1 MLFSPPQ
8 MLPPALYP
16 LLHRSLKTLFPE
28 ALWELPPHPK
38 KQQVALTFDD
48 GPHPQ
53 HTPALLQVLQEFQVP
68 ATFFVLG
75 ERVQRW
81 PHLVRQIRQ
90 QGHGIGLHGWQHRS
104 FTQLSRSELHS
115 SLRRSQ
121 AALVAACGGIPE
133 EYRAVRPP
141 NGLFWP
147 QTLVELHRWGF
158 FPVMWTVVPEDWLE
172 PPVAVVVERVLAQV
186 RPGSLI
192 VLHDGVQGGSQVAEV
207 VCCLIPAL
215 RERGL
220 DFVRLPY
227 TGIFPV
233 PEEIE

>member
-1 MLFSPPQ
+1 MLFSPQ
-8 MLPPALYP
+8 QILPSALYP
-16 LLHRSLKTLFPE
+16 LLHQGLKTLFPE
-28 ALWELPPHPK
+28 ALWELPADPSR
-38 KQQVALTFDD
+38 QQVALTFDD

-81 PHLVRQIRQ
+81 PHLAWQIRQ
-90 QGHGIGLHGWQHRS
+90 QGHGIGLHGWQHHS
-104 FTQLSRSELHS
+104 FTQLSRSELHNR
-115 SLRRSQ
+115 LRRSQ

-147 QTLVELHRWGF
+147 QTLVDLRRWGF
-158 FPVMWTVVPEDWLE
+158 FPVMWSVVPEDWLE
-172 PPVAVVVERVLAQV
+172 PPVALVVERVLAQV

-192 VLHDGVQGGSQVAEV
+192 VLHDGAQGGSQVAKV
-207 VCCLIPAL
+207 TRHLIPAL
-215 RERGL
+215 REEGF
-220 DFVRLPY
+220 DFVSLPDP
-227 TGIFPV
+227 GNLPSCGKD
-233 PEEIE
+233 

>member
-1 MLFSPPQ
+1 MLLSPQ
-8 MLPPALYP
+8 QILPPTLYP
-16 LLHRSLKTLFPE
+16 LLHWSLKTLFPT
-28 ALWELPPHPK
+28 ALWELPADPLG
-38 KQQVALTFDD
+38 QQVALTFDD

-68 ATFFVLG
+68 ATFFVVG

-81 PHLVRQIRQ
+81 PHLAWQIRQ
-90 QGHGIGLHGWQHRS
+90 QGHGLGLHGWQHRS
-104 FTQLSRSELHS
+104 FTRLSRRELHD

-121 AALVAACGGIPE
+121 AVLAAACGGIPE

-147 QTLVELHRWGF
+147 QTLEDLRRWGF
-158 FPVMWTVVPEDWLE
+158 FPVMWSVVPEDWLE

-192 VLHDGVQGGSQVAEV
+192 VLHDGVQGGSQVAEAV
-207 VCCLIPAL
+207 RRLIPAL
-215 RERGL
+215 REKGF
-220 DFVRLPY
+220 DFVGLPDPGNLPSWGKY
-227 TGIFPV
+227 
-233 PEEIE
+233 

>member
-1 MLFSPPQ
+1 MLFSPQQ

-38 KQQVALTFDD
+38 QQVALTFDD

-53 HTPALLQVLQEFQVP
+53 HTPALLRVLQEFQVP

-81 PHLVRQIRQ
+81 PHLVRQICQ
-90 QGHGIGLHGWQHRS
+90 QGHEIGLHGWQHRS
-104 FTQLSRSELHS
+104 FTQLSRGELLQ

-121 AALVAACGGIPE
+121 DTLVAACGGTPE

-147 QTLVELHRWGF
+147 QTLVDLRRWGF
-158 FPVMWTVVPEDWLE
+158 FPVMWSVVPEDWLE

-192 VLHDGVQGGSQVAEV
+192 VLHDGVQGGAQVAEV
-207 VCCLIPAL
+207 TRQLIPAL
-215 RERGL
+215 REEGFDFAGL
-220 DFVRLPY
+220 PDPADLPSC
-227 TGIFPV
+227 GKD
-233 PEEIE
+233 